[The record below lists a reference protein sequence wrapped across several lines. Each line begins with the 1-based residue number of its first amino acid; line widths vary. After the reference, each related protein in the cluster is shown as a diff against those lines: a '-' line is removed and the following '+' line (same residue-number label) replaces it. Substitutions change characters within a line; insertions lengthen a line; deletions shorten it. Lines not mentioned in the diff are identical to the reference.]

1 MPEKYT
7 VARLRI
13 GRKRFEVLVDP
24 KNALRFREGE
34 PIDLRDV
41 VPDFTI
47 FEDVRKGKLA
57 SMEEVLDT
65 FRKYLRKPDVTI
77 EEIVKTIVLRGEVEI
92 PLELK
97 REIYE
102 KVKKEIIERIHRYAI
117 NPKTGKPHPPKRIEA
132 AMEEVGVKI
141 DPKVPVP
148 RQAVEI
154 VKALSR
160 VIPIAIPY
168 VIIEIQAPPEEAH
181 KVYAVLMR
189 YERIKIIE
197 DLRTARKNDGS
208 LTAVV
213 KIKKAEL
220 EILRREIARVSK
232 KATIRIIEELNL

>member
-1 MPEKYT
+1 MAEKYT

-24 KNALRFREGE
+24 KKALRLREGE
-34 PIDLRDV
+34 DIDIRDV

-47 FEDVRKGKLA
+47 FEDVRKRKLA
-57 SMEEVLDT
+57 SEKEVIDA

-92 PLELK
+92 PQELR

-102 KVKKEIIERIHRYAI
+102 RAKRQVIDRLHRYAI
-117 NPKTGKPHPPKRIEA
+117 NPKTGKPHPPRRLEA

-141 DPKVPVP
+141 DPKMPVE

-160 VIPIAIPY
+160 IIPIAIPY
-168 VIIEIQAPPEEAH
+168 VIIEVRAPPEDARR
-181 KVYAVLMR
+181 VNQIFIR
-189 YERIKIIE
+189 YERLFD
-197 DLRTARKNDGS
+197 DLRRDRKKDGS
-208 LTAVV
+208 LLVLA
-213 KIKKAEL
+213 KLKEADLGI
-220 EILRREIARVSK
+220 IRREIARASE
-232 KATIRIIEELNL
+232 KAKLRIVEKINL